1 MYLRFLTLSW
11 PEVYM
16 SHLQTF
22 QVLWDT
28 SIPLLHPAIYLELSL
43 LRETDTM
50 HFNANSRVQMLL
62 CAMLRGWLL
71 YYIECTSVR

>member
-1 MYLRFLTLSW
+1 
-11 PEVYM
+11 M

-62 CAMLRGWLL
+62 CAMLRG
-71 YYIECTSVR
+71 